1 MKILNFGSL
10 NLDHVYSV
18 DHFVRPG
25 ETLASLHYQKFVG
38 GKGLNQS
45 VALARAGAKV
55 SHAGKVGGDGD
66 VLRIFLKNEGVDISH
81 IQTSDGPSGHALIQV
96 NSEGENCILL
106 HGGANQKIQISD
118 VTTVLAGFSRG
129 DVLLLQNEISGI
141 LEIIKQAHQKGLKI
155 IFNPAPMNDDVKNY
169 PLELVDW
176 LIVNRVEA
184 ADLSGEQ
191 KQDDMM
197 SVLIKK
203 FPRSQFILTLGSEGS
218 VYFGKNCELI
228 FVPAKKVKAVDT
240 TGAGDTFIGY
250 FLAFLVEGLEIKK
263 CLELASA
270 AAAICVTRKGAASS
284 IPKRE
289 EVWNGK

>member
-10 NLDHVYSV
+10 NLDHVYAV

-25 ETLASLHYQKFVG
+25 ETLASLDYQKFLG

-45 VALARAGAKV
+45 VALARAGARV
-55 SHAGKVGGDGD
+55 FHAGKVGDDGD
-66 VLRIFLKNEGVDISH
+66 ELKSFLKNEGVDVRH
-81 IQTSDGPSGHALIQV
+81 IETSDGSSGHALIQV
-96 NSEGENCILL
+96 NSEGENCIIL
-106 HGGANQKIQISD
+106 HGGTNQKIQTSD
-118 VTTVLAGFSRG
+118 VTKVLGNFSNG

-141 LEIIKQAHQKGLKI
+141 SGIIRQACQKGLKI

-169 PLELVDW
+169 PLELVDL

-191 KQDDMM
+191 DQEKIISTLM
-197 SVLIKK
+197 KK
-203 FPRSQFILTLGSEGS
+203 FPRSQFILTLGSQGS
-218 VYFGKNCELI
+218 IYFGNGHEQIL
-228 FVPAKKVKAVDT
+228 VSAQKVKAVDT

-250 FLAFLVEGLEIKK
+250 FLAFLVEGLEVKR
-263 CLELASA
+263 CLELASV

-289 EVWNGK
+289 EVWHGK

>member
-18 DHFVRPG
+18 NHFVRPG
-25 ETLASLHYQKFVG
+25 ETLASLGYQKFLG

-55 SHAGKVGGDGD
+55 LHAGKVGTDGD
-66 VLRIFLKNEGVDISH
+66 VLRIFLKNEGVDVSR
-81 IQTSDGPSGHALIQV
+81 IQTLDGPSGHAVIQV

-106 HGGANQKIQISD
+106 YGGANQKIQNSD
-118 VTTVLAGFSRG
+118 VTAALASFSKG

-141 LEIIKQAHQKGLKI
+141 SEIIRQASQKGLKI
-155 IFNPAPMNDDVKNY
+155 IFNPAPMNESVKKY

-184 ADLSGEQ
+184 SDLSGEEDQ
-191 KQDDMM
+191 EKIISILM
-197 SVLIKK
+197 KK
-203 FPRSQFILTLGSEGS
+203 FPRSQFILTLGPEGS
-218 VYFGKNCELI
+218 IYFGKGHEQI
-228 FVPAKKVKAVDT
+228 FVPAQKVKAVDT

-250 FLAFLVEGLEIKK
+250 FLAFLVEGLAIKR

-270 AAAICVTRKGAASS
+270 ASAICVTRQGAASS
-284 IPKRE
+284 IPKRAE
-289 EVWNGK
+289 IWHGK

>member
-25 ETLASLHYQKFVG
+25 ETLASLGYQKFLG

-45 VALARAGAKV
+45 VALARAGAEV
-55 SHAGKVGGDGD
+55 LHAGKVGTDGD
-66 VLRIFLKNEGVDISH
+66 VLRIFLKNEGVDVSH
-81 IQTSDGPSGHALIQV
+81 IQTLDSPSGHAVIQV

-106 HGGANQKIQISD
+106 YGGANQKIQNSD
-118 VTTVLAGFSRG
+118 VTAALAGFSKG

-141 LEIIKQAHQKGLKI
+141 SEIIRQASQKGLRI
-155 IFNPAPMNDDVKNY
+155 IFNPAPMNESVKKY

-184 ADLSGEQ
+184 FDLSGEEDQ
-191 KQDDMM
+191 EKIISILM
-197 SVLIKK
+197 KK
-203 FPRSQFILTLGSEGS
+203 FPRSQFILTLGPEGS
-218 VYFGKNCELI
+218 IYFGKDHEQI
-228 FVPAKKVKAVDT
+228 FVPAQKVKAVDT

-250 FLAFLVEGLEIKK
+250 FLAFLVEGLATKR

-270 AAAICVTRKGAASS
+270 ASAICVTRQGAASS
-284 IPKRE
+284 IPKRA
-289 EVWNGK
+289 EVWRGK

>member
-25 ETLASLHYQKFVG
+25 ETLASFSYQKFLG

-55 SHAGKVGGDGD
+55 FHAGKIGGDGD
-66 VLRIFLKNEGVDISH
+66 VLRTFLQNEGVDVSH
-81 IQTSDGPSGHALIQV
+81 IRISDDPSGHAIIQV

-106 HGGANQKIQISD
+106 YGGANQNIQISD
-118 VTTVLAGFSRG
+118 VTSVLSHFAEG

-141 LEIIKQAHQKGLKI
+141 AEIIQQASQKGLKI
-155 IFNPAPMNDDVKNY
+155 IFNPAPMNEGVKKY

-176 LIVNRVEA
+176 LIVNQVEA
-184 ADLSGEQ
+184 ADLSGEKNQ
-191 KQDDMM
+191 EKIIF
-197 SVLIKK
+197 VLMEK
-203 FPRSQFILTLGSEGS
+203 FPRSQFILTLGKEGS
-218 VYFGKNCELI
+218 IYFGKACEQI

-250 FLAFLVEGLEIKK
+250 FLAFLVEGLEIKR

-289 EVWNGK
+289 EVWHRK